1 MSHQKQDDGLTQ
13 NTRRLYSNITQSTLL
28 KLLQRSSPHMMASQ
42 QSQYTSSPTNPAFI
56 PEPDIIVDDGIVEQ
70 LNSSQNN
77 DNNNNNPHTRR
88 QLRGAAVAGGLTGF
102 LLGGP
107 IIAAVAA
114 GGAALAVTGK
124 GKAGQVARSTGE
136 VMASAGD
143 RLKRVDQKH
152 HVVEKTSKGFCK
164 SCNWVGKRLKPR
176 DQQSPMTPAHV
187 F

>member
-1 MSHQKQDDGLTQ
+1 
-13 NTRRLYSNITQSTLL
+13 
-28 KLLQRSSPHMMASQ
+28 MASQ
-42 QSQYTSSPTNPAFI
+42 QSQYTPSPTNPAFI

-77 DNNNNNPHTRR
+77 DNDNPHTRR

-107 IIAAVAA
+107 ILAAVAA

-124 GKAGQVARSTGE
+124 GNTGKVARSTGE

-143 RLKRVDQKH
+143 RLKKVDQKH
-152 HVVEKTSKGFCK
+152 HVVEKTSKGLSK
-164 SCNWVGKRLKPR
+164 SCNWVAKKLKPR
-176 DQQSPMTPAHV
+176 DQQTPTMTPAHV

>member
-1 MSHQKQDDGLTQ
+1 
-13 NTRRLYSNITQSTLL
+13 
-28 KLLQRSSPHMMASQ
+28 MASQ
-42 QSQYTSSPTNPAFI
+42 QPQYTPSPTNPAFI

-77 DNNNNNPHTRR
+77 DNDHSDSNPHTRR

-107 IIAAVAA
+107 ILAAVAA

-124 GKAGQVARSTGE
+124 GNAGKVARSTGE

-143 RLKRVDQKH
+143 RLQKVDQKH
-152 HVVEKTSKGFCK
+152 HVVEKTSKGLSK
-164 SCNWVGKRLKPR
+164 SCNWVAKKLKPR
-176 DQQSPMTPAHV
+176 DQQTPMTTPAQV

>member
-1 MSHQKQDDGLTQ
+1 
-13 NTRRLYSNITQSTLL
+13 
-28 KLLQRSSPHMMASQ
+28 MASH
-42 QSQYTSSPTNPAFI
+42 QSQYTPSPTNPAFM

-70 LNSSQNN
+70 LNSTQ
-77 DNNNNNPHTRR
+77 NNNNNNENPHTKR

-107 IIAAVAA
+107 IIGAVVA
-114 GGAALAVTGK
+114 GGAALAVTSK
-124 GKAGQVARSTGE
+124 GKAGEVARSTGE

-152 HVVEKTSKGFCK
+152 HVVEKTSKGFSK
-164 SCNWVGKRLKPR
+164 SCNWLAKKMKPG
-176 DQQSPMTPAHV
+176 DQQPPTTPAQV

>member
-1 MSHQKQDDGLTQ
+1 MASHQ
-13 NTRRLYSNITQSTLL
+13 
-28 KLLQRSSPHMMASQ
+28 SQ
-42 QSQYTSSPTNPAFI
+42 CTPSPTNPAFV

-70 LNSSQNN
+70 LNSTQ
-77 DNNNNNPHTRR
+77 NNNNNNNNNNENPHTRR

-107 IIAAVAA
+107 IVGAVMA
-114 GGAALAVTGK
+114 GGAALAVTSK
-124 GKAGQVARSTGE
+124 GKAGEVARSSGE

-152 HVVEKTSKGFCK
+152 HVVEKTSKGFSK
-164 SCNWVGKRLKPR
+164 SCNWLARKMKPR
-176 DQQSPMTPAHV
+176 DQQPSTGTPAQV